1 MTELLVLGSG
11 GPFVNPRRAS
21 SGYVLTRDD
30 GTRLL
35 VDAGGGTFERL
46 GRAGIAAAGFDLV
59 LLTHFHIDHSGDLAP
74 IVFSAFLEGRTTAL
88 TVTGPAPREGH
99 PGTHRFCDALFGTDG
114 AWSYMH
120 SFDGFGITA
129 VETSSELHEAT
140 PQAVLERENLTVTSL
155 AVPHGEMPTVAY
167 RVECDGRAVVF
178 SGDVQTAYTPL
189 VKLAAGC
196 DLLVHELALPERE
209 TENSHLFAKPSQVG
223 HVARD
228 SDCKR
233 LLLTHVMP
241 TLEDELEPALADV
254 RRAYEGELMVAEDLM
269 RVEL

>member
-1 MTELLVLGSG
+1 MTEVLVLGSG

-30 GTRLL
+30 GERVL

-46 GRAGIAAAGFDLV
+46 GRAGIAAAEFDLV

-74 IVFSAFLEGRTTAL
+74 IVFSAFLEGRTEPL
-88 TVTGPAPREGH
+88 TVTGPTPRDGH
-99 PGTHRFCDALFGTDG
+99 PGARRFCDALFGGDG
-114 AWSYMH
+114 AWSYLH
-120 SFDGFGITA
+120 SFDGFGITP
-129 VETSSELHEAT
+129 VETSSELEGAT
-140 PQAVLERENLTVTSL
+140 PQAVLEQTNLTVMSV

-167 RVECDGRAVVF
+167 RLECDGRVVVF
-178 SGDVQTAYTPL
+178 SGDVQTAYPPL

-209 TENSHLFAKPSQVG
+209 TENGHLFAKPSQVG
-223 HVARD
+223 QVARD
-228 SDCKR
+228 SQCKR

-241 TLEDELEPALADV
+241 ELEDELGPALAEV
-254 RRAYEGELMVAEDLM
+254 RLAYDGELMVAEDLI